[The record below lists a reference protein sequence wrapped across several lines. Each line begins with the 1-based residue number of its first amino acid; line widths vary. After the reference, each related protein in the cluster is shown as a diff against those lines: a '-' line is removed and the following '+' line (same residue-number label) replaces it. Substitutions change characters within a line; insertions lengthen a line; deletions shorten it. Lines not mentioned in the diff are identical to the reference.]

1 MQDVE
6 FYRGYR
12 ERLEN
17 KLRHK
22 INQIQRTERLLETLP
37 EEQKQAFVNLLDEAR
52 GHRAEIQK
60 ELDEL
65 YRLLEQVSN
74 SK

>member
-1 MQDVE
+1 LGNGE

-22 INQIQRTERLLETLP
+22 NTQIVRTERLLESLP
-37 EEQKQAFVNLLDEAR
+37 EEQKPAFQALLEEAR
-52 GHRAEIQK
+52 GHREEIQQ
-60 ELDEL
+60 ELDQL
-65 YRLLEQVSN
+65 YRLLEQHNAS
-74 SK
+74 